1 MAATAPPTSLIR
13 SASFYGNV
21 WGRSSGRG
29 PESVTCAYRPER
41 QRRRRLGLVLVS
53 VSVSVLAA
61 APTPAPTTV
70 QVRLP
75 VGEREGWEGVACL
88 RKWRSKL
95 NFVY

>member
-41 QRRRRLGLVLVS
+41 RRLDLVL

-61 APTPAPTTV
+61 APTPVPTTV